1 MNLKRKL
8 SAVALEVKPTSWLDD
23 SFGELHSSL
32 FILMRSVANSSLFI
46 LHSSFFILHSSFI
59 LLLFVACSKHP
70 SLPSDF
76 TQLDAQPSIWPDYT
90 GVTVPPNIAP
100 LNFLVDSVDDVV
112 ALIGEQ
118 TYGGKDNKVQ
128 IDEDEWHE
136 MLAAAKG
143 KSLSVNVYTRK
154 DGKWFGYKPFVI
166 NVAEDEIDPYISYRV
181 LPPTFVGFDELAIR
195 QRNLTN
201 FEETDIYNNR
211 QISKGLEGQCINC
224 HSYQNYRTDNMM
236 FHTRLQHPGT
246 MIVSDGELL
255 FVNLKDESMI
265 SAAAYNSWH
274 PSLPIIAFSTDHTMQ
289 TFHTRDISKVEVME
303 SASDIIIYDI
313 KKNRVQTV
321 LNDSAEFE
329 LFPSWS
335 PDGKWLYYC
344 SAHYEYKNKYEDTE
358 ELLQQYRTLQYNLYR
373 LSFDA
378 STMTFG
384 QPELIYDAVSLD
396 RSAVQPRISQDGRY
410 VLFAEGPWG
419 LFHIWHTSADIKMLD
434 LEAIDHSPLTIDHSS
449 KSISSFPSEEAG
461 RDSLVNVQCSMV
473 NVQPIN
479 SPLPESY
486 PSFSSNDRWVMF
498 ESRRDDGNY
507 TRTFISY
514 FDREGRLHKPFEV
527 PAEDPEYF
535 RLLLRSWSRPEF
547 MKEPVRITPRQF
559 YEKALTEPIK
569 VDGK

>member
-1 MNLKRKL
+1 MKNEGMK
-8 SAVALEVKPTSWLDD
+8 
-23 SFGELHSSL
+23 
-32 FILMRSVANSSLFI
+32 SVARYDGVRFSLSHYFLI
-46 LHSSFFILHSSFI
+46 SFLTF
-59 LLLFVACSKHP
+59 LLAACTGHP
-70 SLPSDF
+70 SLPSSY
-76 TQLDAQPSIWPDYT
+76 TQVNEEPVIYPDYT

-112 ALIGEQ
+112 ALIGKQ
-118 TYGGKDNKVQ
+118 AYGGRDNKVQ
-128 IDEDEWHE
+128 IDEREWHG
-136 MLAAAKG
+136 MLAEAKG
-143 KSLSVNVYTRK
+143 KSLSVTVYAKRN
-154 DGKWFGYKPFVI
+154 GKWLCYKPFAI
-166 NVAEDEIDPYISYRV
+166 HVAEEEIDPYISYRV
-181 LPPTFVGFDELAIR
+181 LPPSFVGFDELAIR

-201 FEETDIYNNR
+201 FEEKDIYNNR
-211 QISKGLEGQCINC
+211 QISQGLEGQCINC

-246 MIVSDGELL
+246 MIVYDGELR
-255 FVNLKDESMI
+255 FVNLKDENMI

-289 TFHTRDISKVEVME
+289 SFHTRDISKVEVME
-303 SASDIIIYDI
+303 SASDIIIYDV
-313 KKNRVQTV
+313 KQNRVQTV
-321 LNDSAEFE
+321 LNDSAELE

-344 SAHYEYKNKYEDTE
+344 SAHYEYKGRYEDTE
-358 ELLQQYRTLQYNLYR
+358 ELLSQYKTLQYNLYR

-396 RSAVQPRISQDGRY
+396 RSAVQPRVSQDGRY

-419 LFHIWHTSADIKMLD
+419 LFHIWHTSADIRMLD
-434 LEAIDHSPLTIDHSS
+434 LGDIDHSPLTIDHSPLTA
-449 KSISSFPSEEAG
+449 SSVPAEEAG
-461 RDSLVNVQCSMV
+461 KESMLNGQCSMV
-473 NVQPIN
+473 NVLPIN
-479 SPLPESY
+479 SSLPESY
-486 PSFSSNDRWVMF
+486 PSFSSDDRWIMF

-507 TRTFISY
+507 TRVYFAY

-559 YEKALTEPIK
+559 CEKALTEPVK
-569 VDGK
+569 VAGK